1 MDILKGLFGLAVLVG
16 IAWLFSLN
24 RRAVDWKLVLTGI
37 GLQVGFAACV
47 LLGAGWVAWVQRYS
61 GAGPTTDVVATW
73 MLIVGILATL
83 GAIAVFTPMA
93 ADAPQRANV
102 RKVGVA
108 MLFAAVLLALPFAGK
123 IFEFLSAAFVKV
135 LGFVNAGSGFIFGS
149 LMDIPKFGFI
159 FAFQVLPT
167 IIFFAALMGVL
178 YHLNVMQAI
187 VRAMAWAITK
197 VMRVS
202 GAETTSVCASV
213 FIGQTEAPLTV
224 RPYIPK
230 MTESELLTM
239 MIGGMAHIAG
249 GVLAAY
255 VGMLGGGDQAAM
267 EFYAKH
273 LLAASIMAAP
283 ATLVI
288 AKLLVPETGEPL
300 TRGTVKME
308 VEKTSS
314 NVIDAAAAGAAD
326 GLRLALNI
334 GAMLLAFIALIALL
348 NWPLGELGA
357 VDWGALP
364 AGLRLALTAGGAI
377 VAAGALVSAANAMGY
392 ANVAR
397 VPSRPGVG
405 GAVLALLVAVLAVM
419 IVVWSRS
426 EAGFTIDG
434 WLTANAGR
442 PTQLG
447 LQALFGYLLAPLAWV
462 IGVPWQDA
470 STVGSLIGQK
480 VVINEFVAYLQLADI
495 VNGNVPGV
503 ELTPKGTLIATYA
516 LCGFA
521 NFSSIAIQI
530 GGIGGLAPERRHDL
544 ARFGLRAVLGG
555 SLATFMTATI
565 AGVLS
570 SYGA

>member
-1 MDILKGLFGLAVLVG
+1 MLEALGRVGFGLFGLAVLLCIV
-16 IAWLFSLN
+16 WLFSN
-24 RRAVDWKLVLTGI
+24 NKKSVDWKLVATGI
-37 GLQVGFAACV
+37 TLQIGFAALV
-47 LLGAGWVAWVQRYS
+47 LLVPGGREVFDW
-61 GAGPTTDVVATW
+61 
-73 MLIVGILATL
+73 L
-83 GAIAVFTPMA
+83 G
-93 ADAPQRANV
+93 NV
-102 RKVGVA
+102 
-108 MLFAAVLLALPFAGK
+108 
-123 IFEFLSAAFVKV
+123 FVKI
-135 LGFVNAGSGFIFGS
+135 LSFVNTGSAFIFGS
-149 LMDIPKFGFI
+149 LMDVNTYGFI

-178 YHLNVMQAI
+178 YHLNVMQAV

-224 RPYIPK
+224 RPYISK
-230 MTESELLTM
+230 MTESELITM

-255 VGMLGGGDQAAM
+255 VGMLGGGDPVQQA
-267 EFYAKH
+267 FYAKH

-288 AKLLVPETGEPL
+288 AKILIPETGTPL

-314 NVIDAAAAGAAD
+314 NIIDAAAGGAAD

-348 NWPLGELGA
+348 NWPLTWVGE
-357 VDWGALP
+357 VT
-364 AGLRLALTAGGAI
+364 GLQATL
-377 VAAGALVSAANAMGY
+377 
-392 ANVAR
+392 
-397 VPSRPGVG
+397 
-405 GAVLALLVAVLAVM
+405 
-419 IVVWSRS
+419 
-426 EAGFTIDG
+426 
-434 WLTANAGR
+434 GR
-442 PTQLG
+442 PTDLS
-447 LQALFGYLLAPLAWV
+447 LIFGYLLAPIAWV

-470 STVGSLIGQK
+470 TTVGSLIGQK

-495 VNGNVPGV
+495 VNGKVAGV
-503 ELTPKGTLIATYA
+503 SLSAEGKLIATYA

-530 GGIGGLAPERRHDL
+530 GGIGGLAPERRGEIAGL
-544 ARFGLRAVLGG
+544 GLRAMICGNRAAFI
-555 SLATFMTATI
+555 SAALAGML
-565 AGVLS
+565 V
-570 SYGA
+570 